1 MAKKTF
7 NDILLRAVDDAL
19 SSLGNSAK
27 QSIYFHLE
35 NKFGI
40 EKEGIANNIKEF
52 ECGLHKIFGVGAKYI
67 EILIMKSLHDRLHR
81 PLEWEADKEL
91 VFVDYINA
99 ARQSYARAVS
109 KKSIRA
115 TRA

>member
-1 MAKKTF
+1 LAKKTF
-7 NDILLRAVDDAL
+7 NDIFLEAVDDAL

-35 NKFGI
+35 DKFGI
-40 EKEGIANNIKEF
+40 EKENIASNVKEF

-67 EILIMKSLHDRLHR
+67 EILIMKSLHERLHR
-81 PLEWEADKEL
+81 PLEWKENKEL
-91 VFVDYINA
+91 VFVDYVNA
-99 ARQSYARAVS
+99 AKQSYVRAVS
-109 KKSIRA
+109 KRSIRA